1 MCYFKQRRESAI
13 SCGEAGWLQTAN
25 FIIYALN
32 DDVNEADDVIANEHE
47 NECDIGYVNADVFEC
62 GNEYESVNVNDCDY
76 VYVYGNVYDN
86 E

>member
-1 MCYFKQRRESAI
+1 MRTI
-13 SCGEAGWLQTAN
+13 D

-32 DDVNEADDVIANEHE
+32 DDVDEANDVIVNEPE
-47 NECDIGYVNADVFEC
+47 NKCDIGYVNVNVFEC

-76 VYVYGNVYDN
+76 VYVCENVYDN